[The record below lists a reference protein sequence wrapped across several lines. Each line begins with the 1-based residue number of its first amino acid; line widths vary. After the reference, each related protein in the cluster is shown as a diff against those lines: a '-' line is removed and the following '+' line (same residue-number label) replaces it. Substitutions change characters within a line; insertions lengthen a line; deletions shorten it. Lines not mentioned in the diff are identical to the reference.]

1 MSLKIK
7 SFEFNAFQ
15 ENTFIV
21 SDPEN
26 NAVIIDPGC
35 YSRNEEQ
42 QLLTYINEAQL
53 KVVALLNTHAHIDHV
68 LGNSF
73 IKENFKVDYYLH
85 KDDINT
91 LNAVEQYASLYGFEG
106 YRLSPQPDFL
116 LEDESELVFGGI
128 RMKVLHTPG
137 HCPGHVVFYFQSEG
151 IVINGDV
158 LFNGSFGRTDLPGGN
173 LEILK
178 TSIFKTMFSMPDN
191 TLVYCGHGPS
201 TTIGKELLSNY
212 IHQF

>member
-35 YSRNEEQ
+35 YSRDEEQ
-42 QLLTYINEAQL
+42 QLITYINEAQL
-53 KVVALLNTHAHIDHV
+53 KVVALLNTHAHIDHIV
-68 LGNSF
+68 GNSF

-178 TSIFKTMFSMPDN
+178 TSIIKTMFSMPDN

-201 TTIGKELLSNY
+201 TTIGKERLSNY

>member
-35 YSRNEEQ
+35 YSRDEEQ
-42 QLLTYINEAQL
+42 QLITYINQAQL

-73 IKENFKVDYYLH
+73 IKE
-85 KDDINT
+85 T
-91 LNAVEQYASLYGFEG
+91 LPRSSTA
-106 YRLSPQPDFL
+106 LSPRISSHF
-116 LEDESELVFGGI
+116 
-128 RMKVLHTPG
+128 M
-137 HCPGHVVFYFQSEG
+137 YFPQE
-151 IVINGDV
+151 
-158 LFNGSFGRTDLPGGN
+158 
-173 LEILK
+173 
-178 TSIFKTMFSMPDN
+178 M
-191 TLVYCGHGPS
+191 
-201 TTIGKELLSNY
+201 
-212 IHQF
+212 

>member
-35 YSRNEEQ
+35 YSRDEEQ
-42 QLLTYINEAQL
+42 QLITYINQEQL
-53 KVVALLNTHAHIDHV
+53 KVVALLNTHAHIDHI

-106 YRLSPQPDFL
+106 YRLSPQPDIL

-178 TSIFKTMFSMPDN
+178 TSISKTMFSMPDN

-201 TTIGKELLSNY
+201 TTIGKERLSNY